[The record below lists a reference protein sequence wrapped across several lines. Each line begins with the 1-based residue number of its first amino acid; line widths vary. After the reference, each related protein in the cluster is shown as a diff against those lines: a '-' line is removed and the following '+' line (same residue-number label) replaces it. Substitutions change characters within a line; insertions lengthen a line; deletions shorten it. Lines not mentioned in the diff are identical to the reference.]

1 MSEWRNALEGALTQ
15 HGLSLDGLHQQ
26 VGDDPLLGRWLGE
39 EPLRTP
45 SPAIYLALSDYTEI
59 EVEVLTG
66 EVDPADTLAVA
77 MRSRGQTAPTEVL
90 QRSSRLLRA
99 ARAVL
104 RLEPYSA
111 RLRELQALQSRFSA
125 GVSSPWAAR
134 QQGKKAALQVRA
146 HLDLGLEPVLDLVG
160 LIEDLGVPVEFAATL
175 PEGLHGV
182 TSWTQTRDGWVAT
195 ITVNA
200 NDYWTVQ
207 RFSLAHEFCHVLH
220 QDRPQGLTTEYEE
233 DPRIASDPS
242 ETRAEAFASHLLAP
256 RTGLGL
262 QWQQAGLAQQSEASA
277 VANVMWYWGLSREAS
292 CYALEDAPLVH
303 WTKQHTERVK
313 SLRIGEMLGE
323 AGLVEEWETMT
334 DTESPAPSA
343 WLAEATAELFL
354 SSRLPVEN
362 YAVVTNQDPNAAV
375 HPLLPTD

>member
-146 HLDLGLEPVLDLVG
+146 HLDLSLEPVLDLVG

-175 PEGLHGV
+175 GLSVQAVVASPLPGPSGNV
-182 TSWTQTRDGWVAT
+182 EYFLWLKKDG
-195 ITVNA
+195 
-200 NDYWTVQ
+200 
-207 RFSLAHEFCHVLH
+207 
-220 QDRPQGLTTEYEE
+220 G
-233 DPRIASDPS
+233 ASV
-242 ETRAEAFASHLLAP
+242 
-256 RTGLGL
+256 
-262 QWQQAGLAQQSEASA
+262 ASA
-277 VANVMWYWGLSREAS
+277 
-292 CYALEDAPLVH
+292 EDMRHMIHRA
-303 WTKQHTERVK
+303 
-313 SLRIGEMLGE
+313 
-323 AGLVEEWETMT
+323 VEEG
-334 DTESPAPSA
+334 P
-343 WLAEATAELFL
+343 
-354 SSRLPVEN
+354 
-362 YAVVTNQDPNAAV
+362 Q
-375 HPLLPTD
+375 

>member
-146 HLDLGLEPVLDLVG
+146 HLDLSLEPVLDLVG

-233 DPRIASDPS
+233 DPRIAADPS

-262 QWQQAGLAQQSEASA
+262 QWRQAGLAQQSEASA

-292 CYALEDAPLVH
+292 CYALEDAPQVR

-313 SLRIGEMLGE
+313 LLRIGEMLGE
-323 AGLVEEWETMT
+323 AGLVEAWETMT
-334 DTESPAPSA
+334 ATESPAPSA

-362 YAVVTNQDPNAAV
+362 YAVVTDQDPNAAV
-375 HPLLPTD
+375 HQLLLTG

>member
-1 MSEWRNALEGALTQ
+1 MSEWRNALESALTQ
-15 HGLSLDGLHQQ
+15 HGLSLDGLRQQ

-45 SPAIYLALSDYTEI
+45 SPTIYLALSDYTDI

-146 HLDLGLEPVLDLVG
+146 HLDLGFEPVLDLVG

-175 PEGLHGV
+175 PEGMHGV

-233 DPRIASDPS
+233 DPRIAADPS
-242 ETRAEAFASHLLAP
+242 ATRAEAFASHLLAP

-262 QWQQAGLAQQSEASA
+262 QWRQAGLAQQSEASA

-292 CYALEDAPLVH
+292 CYALEDAPQVR

-313 SLRIGEMLGE
+313 LLRIGEMLGE
-323 AGLVEEWETMT
+323 AGLVEAWETMT
-334 DTESPAPSA
+334 ATESPAPSA

-362 YAVVTNQDPNAAV
+362 YAVVTDQDPNAAV
-375 HPLLPTD
+375 HQLLLTG